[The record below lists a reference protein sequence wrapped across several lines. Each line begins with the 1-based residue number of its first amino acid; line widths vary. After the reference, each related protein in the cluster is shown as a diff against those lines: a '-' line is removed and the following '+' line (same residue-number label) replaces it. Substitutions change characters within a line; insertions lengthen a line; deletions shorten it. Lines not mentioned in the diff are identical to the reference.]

1 MSSERFLSKR
11 TQTQGATDDRRKML
25 AIAATMDNVI
35 NLGRGDP
42 DLETPDYVIQA
53 VKQDISK
60 AKTHYTAWAGLP
72 ELRKVV
78 AEKFARENGFCP
90 GEDEIIVTVGA
101 QEAIFLTMMG
111 LLDPGDEVIVP
122 EPRYT
127 PYDTCVKLAGGVLV
141 NVPTYEEYGF
151 KVRVEDI
158 EKAITPRTKA
168 ILLVSP
174 NNPTGAVLDRETL
187 EKVASLA
194 QEKDLVVIS
203 DELYQKLVFDDVT
216 PVSMASLPNMFE
228 RTVTVSGISKTYSMT
243 GWRIGFMIAPREII
257 SPILALK
264 YAVTICAPAISQ
276 YAALAALTG
285 PQEYVQS
292 VRDIYQERREVTM
305 KCLDELHIPYTKPQ
319 GTFYLFM
326 NIKKFG
332 MSSFEF
338 ASSLL
343 KETGVFTFPGTAF
356 GAMGEGYIRLSLLV
370 PSEKIKEAFD
380 RVGKYLEAHNLQR

>member
-1 MSSERFLSKR
+1 MNSQRFLSKR

-25 AIAATMDNVI
+25 AIAATLNNVI

-60 AKTHYTAWAGLP
+60 SKTHYTAWAGLP
-72 ELRKVV
+72 ELRKAV
-78 AEKFARENGFCP
+78 AEKFARENGFSP
-90 GEDEIIVTVGA
+90 SEDEIIVTVGA

-127 PYDTCVKLAGGVLV
+127 PYDTCIKLAGGVLV
-141 NVPTYEEYGF
+141 NVPTYEENGF
-151 KVRVEDI
+151 RVRVEDI

-174 NNPTGAVLDRETL
+174 NNPTGAVLDRKTL
-187 EKVASLA
+187 EAIAALA

-203 DELYQKLVFDDVT
+203 DELYQKLVFDDVA
-216 PVSMASLPNMFE
+216 PISMASLPNMFE
-228 RTVTVSGISKTYSMT
+228 RTITVSGISKTYSMT
-243 GWRIGFMIAPREII
+243 GWRIGFMIAPKEIV
-257 SPILALK
+257 SPILSLK

-276 YAALAALTG
+276 HAALAALTG
-285 PQEYVQS
+285 PQDYVEH
-292 VRDIYQERREVTM
+292 VRDIYQQRRAIAME
-305 KCLDELHIPYTKPQ
+305 CLDKLHIPYTKPQ
-319 GTFYLFM
+319 GTFYLFA
-326 NIKKFG
+326 NIKQFG
-332 MSSFEF
+332 MSSFDF
-338 ASSLL
+338 ASTLL

-356 GAMGEGYIRLSLLV
+356 GTLGEGYIRLSLLV
-370 PSEKIKEAFD
+370 PGEQIKEAFM
-380 RVGKYLEAHNLQR
+380 RVEQFLKDHHMAP